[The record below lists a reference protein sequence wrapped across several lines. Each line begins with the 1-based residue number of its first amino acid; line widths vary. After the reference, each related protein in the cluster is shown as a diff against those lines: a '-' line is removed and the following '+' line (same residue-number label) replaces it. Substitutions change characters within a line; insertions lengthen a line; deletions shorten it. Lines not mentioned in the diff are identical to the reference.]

1 MSPAIV
7 SYRTHAAMDN
17 NTDVD
22 GELLGEADEPP
33 ERYGY
38 FSATQ
43 LTHSPRLDPAFIKH
57 LPPAFARRESLLTR
71 QLHSPDPE
79 HTEDEHHRARAIVRG
94 MSSCS
99 NPSVASTASL
109 TSDNDLTSPGTRDS
123 TPSPPLPP
131 TLIHAPVPRLHTSP
145 LKEPMVAEED
155 LADIPKSAVEA
166 ELGRRRCITF
176 ACGRKPDVKVVEEKP
191 QPAQDP
197 ISPPKRKCAITF
209 ACGNNKPNLSK
220 IDTEVVKEKVRFE
233 QRPAE
238 LPKRKSAITFACPS
252 RPVIQAS
259 PSLPKIKI
267 PRSSSPVPVKS
278 GRAVPSPKAMPKV
291 HRGSD
296 STVKNESP
304 KSLRK
309 IPSVSLRRR
318 KYSDD
323 NNDVPAEERRFHEFG
338 PIQSEAEQWL
348 EESTC
353 HRNRLTVN
361 DTLIKE
367 NIIRRMGEE
376 AEEEALEDEE
386 EFDEDDLEE
395 DEEEDLDE
403 DSGDD
408 DVEEGA
414 SDDEVSDAGFQTD
427 DEDGFAVSDS
437 ENDDDSDN
445 EWWTAGR
452 STAATS
458 TEHVDH
464 LRISPRA
471 PRGRSQ
477 SQSSMESGS
486 DKNVV
491 ARPPQGKMRRKTK
504 AMKIHRPGT
513 PDLPDSTDFV
523 CGTLDEDRP
532 LEQAYISCLEQRK
545 AAKHKAR
552 PQDIDPTFPTS
563 DPEMDEE
570 DDDSETDNN
579 VDESDHPLFLHGNID
594 LNNEEPERRGRH
606 PSITAIKKK
615 SPSPPH
621 QRLRSPPPVKRAV
634 HRSPPPPTKRRSPA
648 PAKRITHKSPPP
660 PSRRLFG
667 QSSPKR
673 LKSPAPS
680 HRRVASPAPSR
691 RTSCEGTPPGIS
703 FTPRATL
710 AQRPQPTHTA
720 SLPRVAS
727 TLKLGRSRLLM
738 SPSSDNDD
746 VSQLTTRG
754 AIDIVKGLEKKRQ
767 RRREKLYQKHCNRA
781 VKDREHRRP
790 KPGKGAERMR
800 EVGLELAA
808 YKGKKEHMLSY

>member
-1 MSPAIV
+1 MSTQAPNPQ
-7 SYRTHAAMDN
+7 TTMDN
-17 NTDVD
+17 PTELS

-33 ERYGY
+33 ERR
-38 FSATQ
+38 S
-43 LTHSPRLDPAFIKH
+43 LSIRSPSPRLDAAFIKS

-71 QLHSPDPE
+71 QLNFSEPE
-79 HTEDEHHRARAIVRG
+79 HTEDEHHRARSMIRG
-94 MSSCS
+94 MSTWS
-99 NPSVASTASL
+99 NLSVASTASL

-123 TPSPPLPP
+123 TPSPPLAA
-131 TLIHAPVPRLHTSP
+131 TLIHTPVPGLEKAHHNEPIINGRSLAASP
-145 LKEPMVAEED
+145 EQT
-155 LADIPKSAVEA
+155 VEA
-166 ELGRRRCITF
+166 GLGRRRCITF
-176 ACGRKPDVKVVEEKP
+176 ACGRKPSSDQADTSPEKEKP
-191 QPAQDP
+191 RSEQKAADT
-197 ISPPKRKCAITF
+197 PKRK
-209 ACGNNKPNLSK
+209 P
-220 IDTEVVKEKVRFE
+220 
-233 QRPAE
+233 
-238 LPKRKSAITFACPS
+238 AITFACPARPTIQTSPSQQRVKTARNTSPAPARVS
-252 RPVIQAS
+252 RP
-259 PSLPKIKI
+259 P
-267 PRSSSPVPVKS
+267 
-278 GRAVPSPKAMPKV
+278 PSPKQVLKA

-296 STVKNESP
+296 STVKNDSP

-309 IPSVSLRRR
+309 IPSNMMRRR

-367 NIIRRMGEE
+367 TLIRRIGEE
-376 AEEEALEDEE
+376 VEEEALEDEE
-386 EFDEDDLEE
+386 DFDEEDMEDEDDEDE
-395 DEEEDLDE
+395 DEE
-403 DSGDD
+403 DD
-408 DVEEGA
+408 DVDEGA
-414 SDDEVSDAGFQTD
+414 SDDAVSDAGFQTD

-458 TEHVDH
+458 TEHLDH
-464 LRISPRA
+464 LRLSPR
-471 PRGRSQ
+471 RRSN

-486 DKNVV
+486 GDVIL
-491 ARPPQGKMRRKTK
+491 ARPPQGKVRRKTK
-504 AMKIHRPGT
+504 SITIHRPGT

-570 DDDSETDNN
+570 DDDSESDHGE
-579 VDESDHPLFLHGNID
+579 VDESDHPGFLHGNLD
-594 LNNEEPERRGRH
+594 LNNEDSDRRGRLS
-606 PSITAIKKK
+606 SITGTKKK
-615 SPSPPH
+615 SPSPAH
-621 QRLRSPPPVKRAV
+621 QRLRSPPPSKRAV
-634 HRSPPPPTKRRSPA
+634 HRSPPP
-648 PAKRITHKSPPP
+648 AKRVTHKSPPP
-660 PSRRLFG
+660 PKRSILKSPPPAKRTKSPAPPRRLFG
-667 QSSPKR
+667 DDRDSPKKPR
-673 LKSPAPS
+673 SPQAAS
-680 HRRVASPAPSR
+680 RRIASPPPSR
-691 RTSCEGTPPGIS
+691 RTSLNGSPGIS
-703 FTPRATL
+703 FTPRADL

-727 TLKLGRSRLLM
+727 TLKLGRHIPALSFSEHDEALPM
-738 SPSSDNDD
+738 
-746 VSQLTTRG
+746 TTRG

-781 VKDREHRRP
+781 GKDREHKKP